1 VIRFAEYLFPYPMPF
16 WTTLRQVGVDCAVST
31 LDRTTSVMGHRPADL
46 PWEEGALCLLARRYE
61 DAGLELVGIED
72 SPPLDRVRLG
82 IAGRDEEIEH
92 FCTLIRAMGKV
103 GIPMLCYNWMAVI
116 PWLRT
121 STTLRGR
128 GGALV
133 TGFDNAVLKD
143 LSPTWAGQVPEEQ
156 FWEAFAYFITRVAPV
171 AEKAGVRLALHPDDP
186 PLAPIRG
193 LGRIM
198 NSVEAFQRVI
208 DMVDTPANAIT
219 LCQGNFTLMT
229 DDLPGVIRHFGQ
241 QGRIA
246 FAHFRDVKGT
256 REHFVE
262 TFHDEGQT
270 DMYACMKAW
279 HEIDFDGVMRPDH
292 VPTLETDSNENPAY
306 SNLGRLHA
314 IGYMTGLRE
323 AAAAE
328 MSRKRGRMEDVAE
341 AVLTPAT

>member
-1 VIRFAEYLFPYPMPF
+1 MNTTQPARIRFAEFLSPHPLPF
-16 WTTLRQVGVDCAVST
+16 WTTLRQVGVDCAVSS
-31 LDRTTSVMGHRPADL
+31 LNRSGYAAGHTAADL
-46 PWEEGALCLLARRYE
+46 PWDEGALRLLKQRYE
-61 DAGLELVGIED
+61 DAGLDLVGIED
-72 SPPLDRVRLG
+72 SPPLDRARLG
-82 IAGRDEEIEH
+82 LPGRDEEIEH
-92 FCTLIRAMGKV
+92 FCTQVRAMGKL

-121 STTLRGR
+121 SVALRGR

-133 TGFDNAVLKD
+133 TGFDRAVLEG
-143 LSPTWAGQVPEEQ
+143 LPPTWAGEVSAEQ
-156 FWEAFAYFITRVAPV
+156 FWDAFAYFIRRVAPV
-171 AEKAGVRLALHPDDP
+171 AEQAGVRLALHPDDP
-186 PLAPIRG
+186 PLAPLRG

-208 DMVDTPANAIT
+208 DLIDSPANAIT

-229 DDLPGVIRHFGQ
+229 DDLPGVIRDFGR

-246 FAHFRDVKGT
+246 FAHFRDVRGT
-256 REHFVE
+256 RERFVE

-279 HEIDFDGVMRPDH
+279 VEIGYDGPMRPDH

-323 AAAAE
+323 AAMAE
-328 MSRKRGRMEDVAE
+328 LAHADQKRQ
-341 AVLTPAT
+341 

>member
-1 VIRFAEYLFPYPMPF
+1 VIRFAEFLYPSPLPF
-16 WTTLRQVGVDCAVST
+16 WTTLQQVGIDCAVST
-31 LDRTTSVMGHRPADL
+31 LDHSGQVLGRRPPDL
-46 PWEEGALCLLARRYE
+46 PWEEGALRLLKQRYD

-72 SPPLDRVRLG
+72 SPPLDHARLG
-82 IAGRDEEIEH
+82 LPGRDEEIEH
-92 FCTLIRAMGKV
+92 FCTLLRAMGKL

-121 STTLRGR
+121 SVALRGR

-133 TGFDNAVLKD
+133 TGFDHAVIKD
-143 LSPTWAGQVPEEQ
+143 LPPTWAGAVPEEQ
-156 FWEAFAYFITRVAPV
+156 VWEAFAYFIRRVAPV

-186 PLAPIRG
+186 PLAPLRG

-198 NSVEAFQRVI
+198 TSVKAFQRVLDLI
-208 DMVDTPANAIT
+208 DSPANAIT

-229 DDLPGVIRHFGQ
+229 DDLPGVIRHFGR

-246 FAHFRDVKGT
+246 FAHFRDVRGT
-256 REHFVE
+256 RERFVE

-279 HEIDFDGVMRPDH
+279 VEIGYDGPMRPDH

-323 AAAAE
+323 AAMAE
-328 MSRKRGRMEDVAE
+328 VAR
-341 AVLTPAT
+341 A